1 MSGAA
6 PADGADGADGAEGAA
21 ALDAR
26 PLPWARRLLAYGV
39 PVAGIVGLVV
49 LSFGI
54 GKFPVQPGELWRL
67 LSSALF
73 GGAHGLPDTYE
84 AVVYRVRLPRI
95 GTAALVGAGLAAAGA
110 TYQGLFRNPLV
121 SPDILGVS
129 SGAGFGAALAILL
142 ALPVVAV
149 QGMAFVFGL
158 AAVSVVYLI
167 ATLVR
172 GQHEPLLVLVL
183 AGVVVGALFSAA
195 ISLIKYVA
203 DPYDQLP
210 AITFWLLGG
219 LSGMR
224 LADIAPVLIPIAIGV
239 VPLALLRWRL
249 NVLSLDDEEAR
260 ALGVRTGPLRALA
273 IVCATLMTAAA
284 VSIAGMVGWVG
295 LIVPHIARMLV
306 GPSFVRLLPAAML
319 IGACYLL
326 AVDNVARTAA
336 QIEIPL
342 GVLNA
347 FLGAPFFLFVLARAR
362 RSWQ

>member
-1 MSGAA
+1 MSDHTQTAEGRAAA
-6 PADGADGADGAEGAA
+6 P
-21 ALDAR
+21 LS
-26 PLPWARRLLAYGV
+26 LPRRLLAYGA
-39 PVAGIVGLVV
+39 PAAGVLGLVL
-49 LSFGI
+49 LSFAI
-54 GKFPVQPGELWRL
+54 GKFPVTPGELWRL
-67 LSSALF
+67 LSSAVL
-73 GGAHGLPDTYE
+73 GGAHGLPETYE
-84 AVVYRVRLPRI
+84 AVVFRVRLPRI
-95 GTAALVGAGLAAAGA
+95 ATAALVGAGLAAAGA

-149 QGMAFVFGL
+149 QGLAFVFGL
-158 AAVSVVYLI
+158 VAVGVVYLI
-167 ATLVR
+167 ANIVR
-172 GQHEPLLVLVL
+172 GRHEPLLVLVL

-210 AITFWLLGG
+210 AIEFWLLGG
-219 LSGMR
+219 LSGVR
-224 LADIAPVLIPIAIGV
+224 LADILPVLLPTLIGV

-260 ALGVRTGPLRALA
+260 ALGLRTGPLRALA
-273 IVCATLMTAAA
+273 IACATLMTAAA

-306 GPSFVRLLPAAML
+306 GPNFLRLLPAAML

-336 QIEIPL
+336 RIEIPL

-347 FLGAPFFLFVLARAR
+347 FLGAPFFLFVLAKAR

>member
-1 MSGAA
+1 MTAEA
-6 PADGADGADGAEGAA
+6 P
-21 ALDAR
+21 
-26 PLPWARRLLAYGV
+26 LAGGV
-39 PVAGIVGLVV
+39 PRWVVGYLLPALGIVALVL
-49 LSFGI
+49 LSFAI
-54 GKFPVQPGELWRL
+54 GKFPVAPGELVQVV
-67 LSSALF
+67 AAKLF

-84 AVVYRVRLPRI
+84 AVVWRIRLPRI
-95 GTAALVGAGLAAAGA
+95 ATACLVGAGLAAAGA

-129 SGAGFGAALAILL
+129 SGAGFGAALAILMS
-142 ALPVVAV
+142 LPVVAV

-158 AAVSVVYLI
+158 VAVAVVYAI
-167 ATLVR
+167 AQLAGGR
-172 GQHEPLLVLVL
+172 HEPLLVLVL

-210 AITFWLLGG
+210 AIEFWLLGG
-219 LSGMR
+219 LSGVR
-224 LADIAPVLIPIAIGV
+224 LMDILPVLLPVLIGL
-239 VPLALLRWRL
+239 VPLVLLRWRL
-249 NVLSLDDEEAR
+249 NVLSLEDEEAR
-260 ALGVRTGPLRALA
+260 ALGLRTGPLRALA
-273 IVCATLMTAAA
+273 IACATLMTAAA

-319 IGACYLL
+319 IGAAYLL
-326 AVDNVARTAA
+326 AVDNIARTAA
-336 QIEIPL
+336 VIEIPL

>member
-1 MSGAA
+1 MSRVSADA
-6 PADGADGADGAEGAA
+6 PGPRA
-21 ALDAR
+21 
-26 PLPWARRLLAYGV
+26 V
-39 PVAGIVGLVV
+39 PVWLVAYVLPALGILALVL
-49 LSFGI
+49 LSFAL
-54 GKFPVQPGELWRL
+54 GKFPIAPGELARVVW
-67 LSSALF
+67 AKAT
-73 GGAHGLPDTYE
+73 GTAHGLPETYD
-84 AVVYRVRLPRI
+84 AVVWRIRMPRI
-95 GTAALVGAGLAAAGA
+95 ATACLVGAGLAAAGA

-129 SGAGFGAALAILL
+129 SGAGFGAALAILMS
-142 ALPVVAV
+142 LPVVAV
-149 QGMAFVFGL
+149 QGLAFVFGL
-158 AAVSVVYLI
+158 AAVAVVYTI
-167 ATLVR
+167 ARLAGGR
-172 GQHEPLLVLVL
+172 HEPLLVLVL
-183 AGVVVGALFSAA
+183 AGVVVGALFSAS

-210 AITFWLLGG
+210 AIEFWLLGG
-219 LSGMR
+219 LSGVR
-224 LADIAPVLIPIAIGV
+224 LADIGPVVVPILIGV

-273 IVCATLMTAAA
+273 IACATLMTAAA

-306 GPSFVRLLPAAML
+306 GPSFVRLLPASML
-319 IGACYLL
+319 IGAAYLL

-336 QIEIPL
+336 AIEIPL

>member
-1 MSGAA
+1 MSELTGDSLTR
-6 PADGADGADGAEGAA
+6 P
-21 ALDAR
+21 
-26 PLPWARRLLAYGV
+26 PLPIARRLLAYGA
-39 PVAGIVGLVV
+39 PVIGILALVL
-49 LSFGI
+49 LSFAI
-54 GKFPVQPGELWRL
+54 GKFPVTPGELWTLVSAKL
-67 LSSALF
+67 L
-73 GGAHGLPDTYE
+73 GVAHGLPDTYE
-84 AVVYRVRLPRI
+84 AVVFRVRLPRI
-95 GTAALVGAGLAAAGA
+95 ATAALVGAGLAAAGT

-129 SGAGFGAALAILL
+129 SGAGFGAALAILM

-149 QGMAFVFGL
+149 QGLAFVFGL
-158 AAVSVVYLI
+158 VAVGVVYLI
-167 ATLVR
+167 ASIVR
-172 GQHEPLLVLVL
+172 GRHEPLLVLVL

-219 LSGMR
+219 LSGVR
-224 LADIAPVLIPIAIGV
+224 VADILPVLLPILIGLG
-239 VPLALLRWRL
+239 PLALLRWRL

-273 IVCATLMTAAA
+273 IACATLMTAAA

-306 GPSFVRLLPAAML
+306 GPNFVRLLPAAML